1 MKKFLI
7 VIASLV
13 LDIIILGG
21 ITLGC
26 YFLSNLAN
34 FCLNLL
40 SLILTVACVLVLVAN
55 YIYDKQITK
64 KYSNMTNED
73 QLNFVL
79 SKREWVKDNI
89 VTFMCNNIIFFLFN
103 YLLV

>member
-26 YFLSNLAN
+26 YFISTLAN

-40 SLILTVACVLVLVAN
+40 SLILTVVCVLVLVAN

-79 SKREWVKDNI
+79 
-89 VTFMCNNIIFFLFN
+89 
-103 YLLV
+103 